1 MSQVQI
7 PRYARDDR
15 PRGDNPAR
23 PLRVVGDAPAPPR
36 RLAALRVPLVVK
48 LVGANALALLI
59 MAGAWIYLDLHVNE
73 VFVWGFVAAAMLA
86 HVVLAIIALG
96 PVHDLEKLAAKVWGG
111 DYAARF
117 LDSSVADEEV
127 VRVGAMFNTLLDG
140 LSADRA
146 RMRALAEEVVAVGD
160 RERAALA
167 RELHDSTAQRMA
179 ALLLQIS
186 AVARDEKDSELAAR
200 LSQIRDAAEAMTEE
214 VRLLASSVHPRVLD
228 DLGIVAAVKKLARD
242 TARATG
248 LEVRVQSP
256 ETIDVPQA
264 VGSVLYRVAQEA
276 VRNAVAH
283 AGARRVDISI
293 DRSTELVSLAVTDDG
308 HGFNVDE
315 AIRRRPGMGLFTMR
329 ERVSLVDGT
338 FEVRSDERGSTV
350 AAAIP
355 LTMIL
360 TRGVQK

>member
-1 MSQVQI
+1 M
-7 PRYARDDR
+7 
-15 PRGDNPAR
+15 
-23 PLRVVGDAPAPPR
+23 VGDTLPIRAPR

-48 LVGANALALLI
+48 LVGANALTLVV
-59 MAGAWIYLDLHVNE
+59 MAAAWIYLDLHVNQSL
-73 VFVWGFVAAAMLA
+73 VWGLAIAALVAHGAL
-86 HVVLAIIALG
+86 VIIALG
-96 PVHDLEKLAAKVWGG
+96 PVHDLEKLAGKVWGG

-117 LDSSVADEEV
+117 IDSSVADEEV
-127 VRVGAMFNTLLDG
+127 VRVGTMFNTLLDG

-186 AVARDEKDSELAAR
+186 AVARDEKDPELASR

-242 TARATG
+242 TTRATG
-248 LEVRVQSP
+248 REVRVQSP
-256 ETIDVPQA
+256 DTIEVPQA

-276 VRNAVAH
+276 VRNSVAH
-283 AGARRVDISI
+283 SGARRVDISI
-293 DRSTELVSLAVTDDG
+293 DRTPELVSLVVTDDG

-338 FEVRSDERGSTV
+338 FEVRSDERGSTI

-360 TRGVQK
+360 TKGVRR

>member
-1 MSQVQI
+1 V
-7 PRYARDDR
+7 
-15 PRGDNPAR
+15 PA
-23 PLRVVGDAPAPPR
+23 APR

-59 MAGAWIYLDLHVNE
+59 LASAWLYLDFDVHRGLVL
-73 VFVWGFVAAAMLA
+73 WITGGALLA
-86 HVVLAIIALG
+86 HVALVLIALG
-96 PVHDLEKLAAKVWGG
+96 PVHDLEKRATKVWGG

-117 LDSSVADEEV
+117 RDSSVADEEV

-186 AVARDEKDSELAAR
+186 ALARDVKDPEIADR
-200 LSQIRDAAEAMTEE
+200 LGALRDAAAEMTEE

-228 DLGIVAAVKKLARD
+228 DLGIVAAVRKLARD
-242 TARATG
+242 TTRVSDI
-248 LEVRVQSP
+248 EVRVKAADD
-256 ETIDVPQA
+256 IDVPQA
-264 VGSVLYRVAQEA
+264 IGSVLYRVAQEA
-276 VRNAVAH
+276 VRNAVVH
-283 AGARRVDISI
+283 SGARRIDISI
-293 DRSTELVSLAVTDDG
+293 ERSPELVSLVVSDDG
-308 HGFNVDE
+308 NGFNVDE

-338 FEVRSDERGSTV
+338 FEIQSDERGSTV

-355 LTMIL
+355 LAMVL
-360 TRGVQK
+360 TKGEGR

>member
-1 MSQVQI
+1 MNAQVQI
-7 PRYARDDR
+7 PRSARDD
-15 PRGDNPAR
+15 NPVK
-23 PLRVVGDAPAPPR
+23 PLRVVGDAPAVSPR

-73 VFVWGFVAAAMLA
+73 VFVWEFVAASMLA
-86 HVVLAIIALG
+86 HVVLVIIALG

-117 LDSSVADEEV
+117 MDSSVADAEV
-127 VRVGAMFNTLLDG
+127 VRVGTMFNTLLDG
-140 LSADRA
+140 LKADRA
-146 RMRALAEEVVAVGD
+146 RMRQLAEEVVAVGD

-186 AVARDEKDSELAAR
+186 ALAREAKDAEHAQRLADLREA
-200 LSQIRDAAEAMTEE
+200 AAEMTEE

-242 TARATG
+242 TERVSG
-248 LEVRVQSP
+248 LGVRVRSP
-256 ETIDVPQA
+256 ETVDLPPAI
-264 VGSVLYRVAQEA
+264 GSVLYRVAQEA
-276 VRNAVAH
+276 VRNAITHSA
-283 AGARRVDISI
+283 AQRVDISI
-293 DRSTELVSLAVTDDG
+293 ERSPEIVSITVTDDG
-308 HGFNVDE
+308 NGFNVDE

-338 FEVRSDERGSTV
+338 FEIRSDERGTTV
-350 AAAIP
+350 AAVIP

-360 TRGVQK
+360 TKGDER

>member
-1 MSQVQI
+1 MDGAS
-7 PRYARDDR
+7 
-15 PRGDNPAR
+15 NPLK
-23 PLRVVGDAPAPPR
+23 PLRVVGGAPVAPR

-59 MAGAWIYLDLHVNE
+59 LASAWLYLDFDAHRGLVL
-73 VFVWGFVAAAMLA
+73 GITGAALLA
-86 HVVLAIIALG
+86 HVVLVLIALG

-111 DYAARF
+111 DYGARF

-127 VRVGAMFNTLLDG
+127 VRVGTMFNTLLDG

-186 AVARDEKDSELAAR
+186 ALG
-200 LSQIRDAAEAMTEE
+200 RDAKDPEMAQRLADLREAAAAMTEE
-214 VRLLASSVHPRVLD
+214 VRMLAASVHPRVLD

-242 TARATG
+242 TERATG
-248 LEVRVQSP
+248 LTVRVSAP
-256 ETIDVPQA
+256 DAIDVPQA

-276 VRNAVAH
+276 VRNAAAH
-283 AGARRVDISI
+283 SGARIIQIAIQRGP
-293 DRSTELVSLAVTDDG
+293 ELVSIQVADNG
-308 HGFNVDE
+308 KGFNVDE

-338 FEVRSDERGSTV
+338 FEIQSDEQGTTV
-350 AAAIP
+350 AAAVP
-355 LTMIL
+355 LAMVL
-360 TRGVQK
+360 TKGDRR

>member
-1 MSQVQI
+1 MIPQKQI
-7 PRYARDDR
+7 PRDARDD
-15 PRGDNPAR
+15 NSLK
-23 PLRVVGDAPAPPR
+23 PLRVVGSAAAAQPR

-48 LVGANALALLI
+48 LVGASALALTV
-59 MAGAWIYLDLHVNE
+59 MAAAWVFLDPHVNPTL
-73 VFVWGFVAAAMLA
+73 VAGIATAALLG
-86 HVVLAIIALG
+86 HVVLVIIALG
-96 PVHDLEKLAAKVWGG
+96 PVHDLEKLAAKVWDG

-117 LDSSVADEEV
+117 IDSSVADEEV
-127 VRVGAMFNTLLDG
+127 VRVGAMFNSLLDG

-186 AVARDEKDSELAAR
+186 AVARDTKDPELARR
-200 LSQIRDAAEAMTEE
+200 LADVRDAAEAMTEE

-242 TARATG
+242 VTRASG
-248 LEVRVQSP
+248 LDVRVNAP
-256 ETIDVPQA
+256 DVVDLPQA
-264 VGSVLYRVAQEA
+264 IASVLYRVAQES

-283 AGARRVDISI
+283 AEAKSI
-293 DRSTELVSLAVTDDG
+293 AITIQRSPEVVAVEIRDNG
-308 HGFNVDE
+308 RGFNAVE
-315 AIRRRPGMGLFTMR
+315 ALKRRPGMGLFTMR

-338 FEVRSDERGSTV
+338 FEIQSDERGTTV
-350 AAAIP
+350 AAVSP
-355 LTMIL
+355 LTMVL
-360 TRGVQK
+360 TKGDAR

>member
-1 MSQVQI
+1 VK
-7 PRYARDDR
+7 
-15 PRGDNPAR
+15 
-23 PLRVVGDAPAPPR
+23 PLRVVGDRPATPR

-48 LVGANALALLI
+48 LVGANAFALLI
-59 MAGAWIYLDLHVNE
+59 MASAWMYLDIHVHRGL
-73 VFVWGFVAAAMLA
+73 VLGITGAALLA
-86 HVVLAIIALG
+86 HVILVVVALG
-96 PVHDLEKLAAKVWGG
+96 PVHDLEQLAAKVWGG

-117 LDSSVADEEV
+117 LDSSVADDQV

-186 AVARDEKDSELAAR
+186 AVAREAKDPEIAQRLAEL
-200 LSQIRDAAEAMTEE
+200 RDSAAEMTEE
-214 VRLLASSVHPRVLD
+214 VRLLASTVHPRVLD

-242 TARATG
+242 TERASG
-248 LEVRVQSP
+248 LSVRVKSP
-256 ETIDVPQA
+256 DAIDVPQA
-264 VGSVLYRVAQEA
+264 IGSVLYRVAQEA
-276 VRNAVAH
+276 VRNAAAH
-283 AGARRVDISI
+283 SGAQRVDISI
-293 DRSTELVSLAVTDDG
+293 ERSPQLVSLVVTDDG
-308 HGFNVDE
+308 KGFNVDE

-338 FEVRSDERGSTV
+338 FEIRSDERGSTV

-355 LTMIL
+355 LTMSL
-360 TRGVQK
+360 TKGDVP

>member
-1 MSQVQI
+1 MNTQRQVSHSS
-7 PRYARDDR
+7 PDDK
-15 PRGDNPAR
+15 PVK
-23 PLRVVGDAPAPPR
+23 PLRVVGEVPAAPR

-59 MAGAWIYLDLHVNE
+59 LASAWLYLDFDVHRGLVL
-73 VFVWGFVAAAMLA
+73 WITGGALLA
-86 HVVLAIIALG
+86 HVALVLIALG
-96 PVHDLEKLAAKVWGG
+96 PVHDLEKLATKVWGG

-117 LDSSVADEEV
+117 RDSSVADEEV

-186 AVARDEKDSELAAR
+186 ALARDVKDPEIADR
-200 LSQIRDAAEAMTEE
+200 LGALRDAAAEMTEE

-228 DLGIVAAVKKLARD
+228 DLGIVAAVRKLARD
-242 TARATG
+242 TTRVSDI
-248 LEVRVQSP
+248 EVRVKAADD
-256 ETIDVPQA
+256 IDVPQA
-264 VGSVLYRVAQEA
+264 IGSVLYRVAQEA
-276 VRNAVAH
+276 VRNAVVH
-283 AGARRVDISI
+283 SGARRIDISI
-293 DRSTELVSLAVTDDG
+293 ERSPELVSLVVSDDG
-308 HGFNVDE
+308 NGFNVDE

-338 FEVRSDERGSTV
+338 FEIQSDERGSTV

-355 LTMIL
+355 LAMVL
-360 TRGVQK
+360 TKGEGR

>member
-1 MSQVQI
+1 MKQQVQI
-7 PRYARDDR
+7 PRVARDDTSA
-15 PRGDNPAR
+15 AR
-23 PLRVVGDAPAPPR
+23 RLRVVGSAPAAQPR
-36 RLAALRVPLVVK
+36 KLAALRVPLVVK

-59 MAGAWIYLDLHVNE
+59 MASAWIYFDLHVRQS
-73 VFVWGFVAAAMLA
+73 FVWGITAIALLA
-86 HVVLAIIALG
+86 HVILVVVALG

-117 LDSSVADEEV
+117 IDSSVADEEV
-127 VRVGAMFNTLLDG
+127 VRVGTMFNTLLDG
-140 LSADRA
+140 LAADRT

-186 AVARDEKDSELAAR
+186 ALARDAKDPEQAQRLAELREAAG
-200 LSQIRDAAEAMTEE
+200 EMTEE
-214 VRLLASSVHPRVLD
+214 VRLLAASVHPRVLD
-228 DLGIVAAVKKLARD
+228 DLGIIAAVKKLARD
-242 TARATG
+242 TARATD
-248 LEVRVQSP
+248 LDVRVQAP
-256 ETIDVPQA
+256 DAIDVPQA
-264 VGSVLYRVAQEA
+264 IGSVLYRVAQEA

-283 AGARRVDISI
+283 SGARRVDISI
-293 DRSTELVSLAVTDDG
+293 ERGPDLVSIEVRDDG
-308 HGFNVDE
+308 KGFNVDE

-338 FEVRSDERGSTV
+338 FEIQSGERGSVV

-355 LTMIL
+355 LAMIL
-360 TRGVQK
+360 TKGEGR

>member
-1 MSQVQI
+1 MNTQRQVSRSS
-7 PRYARDDR
+7 PDDK
-15 PRGDNPAR
+15 PVK
-23 PLRVVGDAPAPPR
+23 PLRVVGEVPAAPR

-59 MAGAWIYLDLHVNE
+59 LASAWLYLDFDVHRGLVL
-73 VFVWGFVAAAMLA
+73 WITGGALLA
-86 HVVLAIIALG
+86 HVALVLIALG
-96 PVHDLEKLAAKVWGG
+96 PVHDLEKLATKVWGG

-117 LDSSVADEEV
+117 RDSSVADEEV

-186 AVARDEKDSELAAR
+186 ALARDVKDPEIADR
-200 LSQIRDAAEAMTEE
+200 LGALRDAAAEMTEE

-228 DLGIVAAVKKLARD
+228 DLGIVAAVRKLARD
-242 TARATG
+242 TTRVSDI
-248 LEVRVQSP
+248 EVRVKAADD
-256 ETIDVPQA
+256 IDVPQA
-264 VGSVLYRVAQEA
+264 IGSVLYRVAQEA
-276 VRNAVAH
+276 VRNAVVH
-283 AGARRVDISI
+283 SGARRIDISI
-293 DRSTELVSLAVTDDG
+293 ERSPELVSLVVSDDG
-308 HGFNVDE
+308 NGFNVDE

-338 FEVRSDERGSTV
+338 FEIQSDERGSTV

-355 LTMIL
+355 LAMVL
-360 TRGVQK
+360 TKGEGR